1 MSGDGYQNYFACL
14 GPARSGTSWLHNYL
28 HTHSSAQMT
37 TMKEMHW
44 FDTTTQVK
52 ADKKR
57 ERMQARW
64 TRIRAQLENP
74 DGKLS
79 RWQSEI
85 RDRAQMQSDE
95 DYHSFLTRH
104 CQPEDVFGDITP
116 SYGRLQQ
123 DGYARMLAL
132 FPKARLILLLRNPA
146 DNLWSRVAHA
156 RSNKQR
162 PGTLEENFAQRLAID
177 SVQTRKVSIEEIH
190 ARATAFAP
198 TAPVHC
204 LFTEDLFSSRADQ
217 TLQELCS
224 FLSITG
230 APAAQH
236 DFTQN
241 RGSYHPLPEDLR
253 ARAVQQFSASFAFAA
268 KHMGRVPDSWAKDM
282 DAYL

>member
-1 MSGDGYQNYFACL
+1 
-14 GPARSGTSWLHNYL
+14 
-28 HTHSSAQMT
+28 
-37 TMKEMHW
+37 MK
-44 FDTTTQVK
+44 TTTVFS
-52 ADKKR
+52 
-57 ERMQARW
+57 
-64 TRIRAQLENP
+64 P
-74 DGKLS
+74 
-79 RWQSEI
+79 
-85 RDRAQMQSDE
+85 
-95 DYHSFLTRH
+95 RH

-116 SYGRLQQ
+116 SLRATTTGRIRA
-123 DGYARMLAL
+123 DAGPVSKSAAD
-132 FPKARLILLLRNPA
+132 PAAAHPA

-162 PGTLEENFAQRLAID
+162 PRHPEENLRNGLRSTAYRHAKSAL
-177 SVQTRKVSIEEIH
+177 RKYTQG
-190 ARATAFAP
+190 RQLLRP
-198 TAPVHC
+198 LQPVHC